1 MDIIADF
8 VNLLSEHNIV
18 VEKMEVLNEIIYEKD
33 VDVQPADKTF
43 YLDRGEEI
51 EISVQPLQL
60 SIQNGD

>member
-1 MDIIADF
+1 MDIVSVLKEIPRDMKIADF

-51 EISVQPLQL
+51 EI
-60 SIQNGD
+60 